1 MEGRLVNIIR
11 ISGRSLKLLDL
22 GFEASN
28 TYSLENALR
37 TVFPEVEFIPALQP
51 FPSCEVVQRSSAEP
65 SEFIFEFLFGSDP
78 NHDGQTAAVVLSEVL
93 PDCEVQLD
101 LWMPNRLFGE
111 FVRTVFVA
119 DEAVSEEV
127 AEVALFGDDWF
138 LTLTRWADA
147 HWELDGDTVE
157 DAVARDALLDSEQ
170 REHRRFARIHPWA
183 FDGSGAPLHPRRPR
197 CTGC

>member
-1 MEGRLVNIIR
+1 MEGRLVNTIR
-11 ISGRSLKLLDL
+11 ISGRSLKLPDL

-37 TVFPEVEFIPALQP
+37 TVFPEVEFIPTLQP
-51 FPSCEVVQRSSAEP
+51 FPSCEVVQCSSTEP
-65 SEFIFEFLFGSDP
+65 SEFIFEFLFDSDP
-78 NHDGQTAAVVLSEVL
+78 NRDGQTAAVVLSEVL

-101 LWMPNRLFGE
+101 LLMPNRLGE
-111 FVRTVFVA
+111 FVRTVFVGG
-119 DEAVSEEV
+119 EAVSREV

-183 FDGSGAPLHPRRPR
+183 LDGSAAPLHPRRPR

>member
-1 MEGRLVNIIR
+1 MKGRLVNTIR

-37 TVFPEVEFIPALQP
+37 TVFPEVEFIPTLQP
-51 FPSCEVVQRSSAEP
+51 FPQCEVVQRSAAEP
-65 SEFIFEFLFGSDP
+65 SEFIFEFLFDTDP
-78 NHDGQTAAVVLSEVL
+78 NRDGQTAAVVLSEVL

-101 LWMPNRLFGE
+101 LLMPNRLGE
-111 FVRTVFVA
+111 FVRTVFVGG
-119 DEAVSEEV
+119 EAVSEEV
-127 AEVALFGDDWF
+127 AEVALFGDDGF
-138 LTLTRWADA
+138 LTLTRWADT

-170 REHRRFARIHPWA
+170 RGLRRFARIHPWA